1 MKTEI
6 AMKLAMIGSTRLF
19 GHDGWLADR
28 EVAFRLGETLHAMG
42 LQEQVS
48 ANTFRNTTLGNAV
61 NVDLHMVFMGLWE
74 PSDMVH
80 ILKQYGLLDED
91 EVDAL
96 YDLLERDEKH
106 YEPPLK
112 ARVQQAYRNYHKPSV
127 LH

>member
-1 MKTEI
+1 MKTAI
-6 AMKLAMIGSTRLF
+6 ATRLAMIASTRLF

-28 EVAFRLGETLHAMG
+28 EAAIKLDEALQAMG

-48 ANTFRNTTLGNAV
+48 AKTFGSTAVGNEV
-61 NVDLHMVFMGLWE
+61 NVDLHIVFMGLCEPWE
-74 PSDMVH
+74 MVH
-80 ILKQYGLLDED
+80 ILEQNGLLDED

-96 YDLLERDEKH
+96 FDLLERDEKH

-112 ARVQQAYRNYHKPSV
+112 ARVQQAYRSYHKATV